1 MRKECQDLDEWFLE
15 MIKKIFRMDEKLSE
29 KQINRKS
36 KKVMNFYRK
45 AVNAINQNFGYILL
59 LIYSLIVLSIM
70 CI

>member
-45 AVNAINQNFGYILL
+45 AVKAINQNFGYILL

>member
-15 MIKKIFRMDEKLSE
+15 MIKKIFRMDEKFSE